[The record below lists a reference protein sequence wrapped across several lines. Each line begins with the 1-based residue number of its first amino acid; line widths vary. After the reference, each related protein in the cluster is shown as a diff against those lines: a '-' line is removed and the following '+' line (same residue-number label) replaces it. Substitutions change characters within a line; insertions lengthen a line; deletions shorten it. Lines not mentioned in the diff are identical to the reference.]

1 VNKAI
6 TYTEKDKHNLAQMA
20 AVLPLAPEKAA
31 ELLEYAYGL
40 GFCQGGIV
48 AATNILA
55 NIPDKGHD
63 TTSRPVAPH
72 QQEK

>member
-20 AVLPLAPEKAA
+20 AVLPLAPDKAA
-31 ELLEYAYGL
+31 ELLDYAYAL
-40 GFCQGGIV
+40 GYCQGGIV

-55 NIPDKGHD
+55 NIPENGSHAASG
-63 TTSRPVAPH
+63 TLPNN
-72 QQEK
+72 QEQK